1 MGNVVTLS
9 SFDRKTPQDQDQ
21 DQDLATDPVLEAYDA
36 LAARLPNFRK
46 RQDQI
51 ELSSHIRQAVQDGV
65 PLVAEAPTGT
75 GKTLA
80 YLLGA
85 LSAAREKGLP
95 LVVATATK
103 TLQEQIKNHD
113 IPALE
118 RAGLIAPRK
127 SAIAKGRA
135 NYYCPQMARMI
146 IARAADPSA
155 LQAGLFDAPPD
166 AESADDEDAVFV
178 PEQHLALLA
187 TLTRTLEGKEWS
199 GDFDTWQ
206 GVTIPP
212 PLQAEVSCNKDTCL
226 RKKCPVYSLCPY
238 FKEKARVN
246 EAELIIANHDLVLA
260 DLSLRAEKSKEK
272 VFSFNNFV
280 LVFDE
285 GHHLPDKA
293 VSHSEKSVELRGQ
306 LDWLEQIEQLTVD
319 LVRDSTAYSLISGG
333 DAALSELDGM
343 LLKAALDEV
352 ERAVRAIGIEPGK
365 PKRQVVVAG
374 EMPVRMKNAAG
385 FALAEAS
392 TLEAVIAKLLA
403 SLRKGLKDQNLD
415 ETDTEAY
422 KVIRLGVRLSALERR
437 VREVR
442 QAFSAFLNEDER
454 VRWVE
459 ASKTDVSLHASPIEG
474 AEVLRDLL
482 WSLALPVVIVS
493 ATLRALGNF
502 DRYATRVGLPE
513 TTRYHILP
521 HTFPYHESELVFAQM
536 ENPPGVTPEQKDKF
550 ARELSVRLPQ
560 DIPRKEGVLL
570 LFNSREVMNK
580 VRSYLPAQL
589 ANSILWQG
597 DGSRESLIAAHK
609 QRIDLGGGS
618 VLAGLHSFAEG
629 LDLPGDYCTLVLI
642 TRLPFEY
649 PDHPVPNER
658 KRLAE
663 ADGKNYFAEYVLP
676 DTTVRLI
683 QMVGRLLRRES
694 DRGRILCY
702 DSRLWQHNF
711 GRKML
716 EDLPP
721 FKQLH
726 EAHKTVKAVS

>member
-1 MGNVVTLS
+1 MGNVVTIS
-9 SFDRKTPQDQDQ
+9 DFERKPPQGQ
-21 DQDLATDPVLEAYDA
+21 ANSTGADPVLEAYDA
-36 LAARLPNFRK
+36 LAARLPGFRK

-51 ELSSHIRQAVQDGV
+51 DLSTHIRQAVQDGV
-65 PLVAEAPTGT
+65 PIVAEAPTGT
-75 GKTLA
+75 GKKLA

-135 NYYCPQMARMI
+135 NYYCPQIARMI

-155 LQAGLFDAPPD
+155 LQAGLFDAAPD
-166 AESADDEDAVFV
+166 SDSEGGEDKVFI

-187 TLTRTLEGKEWS
+187 TLTRTLEGREWS

-206 GVTIPP
+206 GITIPP
-212 PLQAEVSCNKDTCL
+212 PLQEEVRCNKDTCL

-293 VSHSEKSVELRGQ
+293 VSHSEKSIGLRGQ
-306 LDWLEQIEQLTVD
+306 LDWLEQIEQLSID
-319 LVRDSTAYSLISGG
+319 LVRDATAYPLIAGG
-333 DAALSELDGM
+333 SVALSELDGM
-343 LLKAALDEV
+343 LLKSGLDEI
-352 ERAVRAIGIEPGK
+352 ERATRAMGLEPGK

-374 EMPVRMKNAAG
+374 EMPIRLKNSTG

-392 TLEAVIAKLLA
+392 SLETVISKMLA

-422 KVIRLGVRLSALERR
+422 NVIKLGVRLSALERR

-442 QAFSAFLNEDER
+442 QALSAFLNEDER

-459 ASKTDVSLHASPIEG
+459 TSKTDVSLHASPIEG
-474 AEVLRDLL
+474 ADVLRDLL
-482 WSLALPVVIVS
+482 WNLSLPVVIVS

-502 DRYATRVGLPE
+502 DRYATRVGLPDN
-513 TTRYHILP
+513 TRFHILP
-521 HTFPYHESELVFAQM
+521 HTFPYQESELVFARM
-536 ENPPGVTPEQKDKF
+536 ENPPGVTPEQKEKF
-550 ARELSVRLPQ
+550 AQELAARLPQ
-560 DIPRKEGVLL
+560 DIPSKEGVLL
-570 LFNSREVMNK
+570 LFNSKEAMTK
-580 VRSYLPAQL
+580 VRGYLPSRL

-597 DGSRESLIAAHK
+597 DGSRESLIASHK
-609 QRIDLGGGS
+609 QRIDQGGGS

-629 LDLPGDYCTLVLI
+629 LDLPGDYCSLVLI

-663 ADGKNYFAEYVLP
+663 ADGRNYFAEYVLP

-721 FKQLH
+721 FKQRH
-726 EAHKTVKAVS
+726 ESHVTMKVVS

>member
-1 MGNVVTLS
+1 MLS
-9 SFDRKTPQDQDQ
+9 AFDRKAQPDQEP
-21 DQDLATDPVLEAYDA
+21 DPVLDAYDA

-51 ELSSHIRQAVQDGV
+51 ELSTHIRQAVKDGV

-113 IPALE
+113 VPALE
-118 RAGLIAPRK
+118 RAGLIAPRRT
-127 SAIAKGRA
+127 AIAKGRS

-155 LQAGLFDAPPD
+155 LQAGLFDADP
-166 AESADDEDAVFV
+166 EADTEGDKIFI
-178 PEQHLALLA
+178 PEKHLALLA
-187 TLTRTLEGKEWS
+187 TLNRTLEGKEWS

-212 PLQAEVSCNKDTCL
+212 PLQDEVKCNKDTCL

-293 VSHSEKSVELRGQ
+293 VSHSEKSIELRAQ
-306 LDWLEQIEQLTVD
+306 LDWIEQIEQLSID
-319 LVRDSTAYSLISGG
+319 LVRDSGAYALIAGG

-343 LLKAALDEV
+343 LLKSALDEV
-352 ERAVRAIGIEPGK
+352 ERATRVMGLEPGK
-365 PKRQVVVAG
+365 PKRQVVIAG
-374 EMPVRMKNAAG
+374 EMPLRLKNGAG

-392 TLEAVIAKLLA
+392 SLETVMAKLLA

-422 KVIRLGVRLSALERR
+422 QVIRLGVRLSALERR

-442 QAFSAFLNEDER
+442 QALSAFLNEDER
-454 VRWVE
+454 VRWIE
-459 ASKTDVSLHASPIEG
+459 ASKSDISLHASPIEG

-482 WSLALPVVIVS
+482 WNLDIPVVIVS

-513 TTRYHILP
+513 KTRFHILP
-521 HTFPYHESELVFAQM
+521 HTFPYKESELVFARM
-536 ENPPGVTPEQKDKF
+536 DNPPGVTPEQKEKF
-550 ARELSVRLPQ
+550 AQELSARLPR

-570 LFNSREVMNK
+570 LFNSKEAMNK
-580 VRSYLPAQL
+580 VRGYLPAQL
-589 ANSILWQG
+589 GNSILWQG
-597 DGSRESLIAAHK
+597 DGSRESLIATHK

-629 LDLPGDYCTLVLI
+629 LDLPGDYCSLVLI

-663 ADGKNYFAEYVLP
+663 AEGKNYFAEYVLP

-721 FKQLH
+721 FKQIH
-726 EAHKTVKAVS
+726 EAQQTVKAVS